1 MGNKIT
7 KWIELHI
14 PSGPSGLLQ
23 FPVPNHAPT
32 ITTTQ
37 QPAEYHSLY
46 LKIGFRFSN
55 GLLGI
60 EMKAFGRK
68 MQRKC
73 FSSLGCNAP
82 VFCWTK
88 ATINYQ
94 KKLGLSCNLCQLI
107 IKGTELKQ
115 VRSAICFTSYKYV
128 IFTMQKFYVRKI
140 AN

>member
-68 MQRKC
+68 MQGKC
-73 FSSLGCNAP
+73 FSYLGCNAP
-82 VFCWTK
+82 VFC
-88 ATINYQ
+88 
-94 KKLGLSCNLCQLI
+94 
-107 IKGTELKQ
+107 
-115 VRSAICFTSYKYV
+115 
-128 IFTMQKFYVRKI
+128 
-140 AN
+140 

>member
-1 MGNKIT
+1 MDR
-7 KWIELHI
+7 ELHI

-60 EMKAFGRK
+60 EMKACGRK

-73 FSSLGCNAP
+73 FSLWDAML
-82 VFCWTK
+82 VFSE
-88 ATINYQ
+88 Q
-94 KKLGLSCNLCQLI
+94 KHKL
-107 IKGTELKQ
+107 
-115 VRSAICFTSYKYV
+115 
-128 IFTMQKFYVRKI
+128 
-140 AN
+140 

>member
-60 EMKAFGRK
+60 EMKAE
-68 MQRKC
+68 KC
-73 FSSLGCNAP
+73 RGNVFHLWDAMLLFSAE
-82 VFCWTK
+82 
-88 ATINYQ
+88 Q
-94 KKLGLSCNLCQLI
+94 KQP
-107 IKGTELKQ
+107 
-115 VRSAICFTSYKYV
+115 
-128 IFTMQKFYVRKI
+128 
-140 AN
+140 